1 MVCRG
6 GAEDLRRSKVKPQI
20 YDITLKGLFFKVVPA
35 PTKGKELV
43 FIRQPVGVAAMI
55 TPWNFP
61 AAMIT
66 RKAGAALA
74 AGCTLVV
81 KPAEDTPLTAL
92 ALAALA
98 EEAGFP
104 KGIKILKCQ
113 KWRKN

>member
-1 MVCRG
+1 M
-6 GAEDLRRSKVKPQI
+6 
-20 YDITLKGLFFKVVPA
+20 
-35 PTKGKELV
+35 V

-104 KGIKILKCQ
+104 KGIFFFKKKTGFRKIFIKIKIRQ
-113 KWRKN
+113 TEW

>member
-1 MVCRG
+1 M
-6 GAEDLRRSKVKPQI
+6 
-20 YDITLKGLFFKVVPA
+20 
-35 PTKGKELV
+35 
-43 FIRQPVGVAAMI
+43 GVAAMI

-104 KGIKILKCQ
+104 KGIKRDFLGSYSECASHLLKI
-113 KWRKN
+113 

>member
-1 MVCRG
+1 
-6 GAEDLRRSKVKPQI
+6 
-20 YDITLKGLFFKVVPA
+20 
-35 PTKGKELV
+35 
-43 FIRQPVGVAAMI
+43 MI

-104 KGIKILKCQ
+104 KGIFLKKSQICQ
-113 KWRKN
+113 NRISKDFYQNKNSSN

>member
-1 MVCRG
+1 M
-6 GAEDLRRSKVKPQI
+6 
-20 YDITLKGLFFKVVPA
+20 
-35 PTKGKELV
+35 
-43 FIRQPVGVAAMI
+43 GVAAMI

-104 KGIKILKCQ
+104 KGIFKKISNLPKQ
-113 KWRKN
+113 DFERFLSK

>member
-1 MVCRG
+1 M
-6 GAEDLRRSKVKPQI
+6 
-20 YDITLKGLFFKVVPA
+20 PA

-104 KGIKILKCQ
+104 KGIFLKNL
-113 KWRKN
+113 KHAKT

>member
-1 MVCRG
+1 
-6 GAEDLRRSKVKPQI
+6 
-20 YDITLKGLFFKVVPA
+20 
-35 PTKGKELV
+35 
-43 FIRQPVGVAAMI
+43 MI

-98 EEAGFP
+98 DEAGFP
-104 KGIKILKCQ
+104 KGKPFRVNFHLEYFSIHFLILQ
-113 KWRKN
+113 K